1 MKKILLLGA
10 SGSIGKS
17 VLKVLRKYPSK
28 FKLVGITAYSKTS
41 SILKIAKEF
50 NIKNYAISST
60 DLMII
65 NGKKCESNFSDCNSY
80 MVNNVD
86 FDIVINALV
95 GSTGFRPTVDAIRR
109 EKIIALANKETIVAY
124 GEIINRLL
132 KKYKKAEIRPVD
144 SEHSALWQLLS
155 GVDRKNLKRII
166 ITASG
171 GVTFKTGKQ
180 DLEIEDIM
188 AHPVWNMGKKV
199 TVDSSTMMN
208 KGLEII
214 EASFLF
220 NIEPKKISVLIHP
233 QSIIHG
239 MIEMK
244 DGTMISHMAYP
255 DMVLPIE
262 YAMFYPDRP
271 KERIIKSIDFNAY
284 SSLSFFEPDFKRFP
298 ALDLAY
304 KCLIKGKTY
313 TAVFSKANEIA
324 VKRFLDGEIKFR
336 DIVSITDKVLKMHKP
351 INILTEQSI
360 MNAEKWAQ
368 EKALKVRV

>member
-1 MKKILLLGA
+1 MKKILILGA

-17 VLKVLRKYPSK
+17 ALKVLRKYPNK
-28 FKLVGITAYSKTS
+28 FKLVGITAYSKTT

-50 NIKNYAISST
+50 NVKNYAVSST
-60 DLMII
+60 NLMII
-65 NGKKCESNFSDCNSY
+65 NGKKVESILSDCNSY
-80 MVNNVD
+80 MVNNTN
-86 FDIVINALV
+86 FDILINALV
-95 GSTGFRPTVDAIRR
+95 GSAGFKPTADAIRK

-124 GEIINRLL
+124 GEIINKLL
-132 KKYKKAEIRPVD
+132 KRYKGAEIRPVD

-155 GVDRKNLKRII
+155 GVNRKDVKRII

-171 GVTFKTGKQ
+171 GVPFRTGKQ
-180 DLEIEDIM
+180 DLEIKDIM
-188 AHPVWNMGKKV
+188 AHPIWNMGKKV

-239 MIEMK
+239 MVEMK

-255 DMVLPIE
+255 DMVLPTE

-271 KERIIKSIDFNAY
+271 KERIIKQIDFNTH
-284 SSLSFFEPDFKRFP
+284 SSLSFFKPDFKKLP
-298 ALDLAY
+298 ALNLAY

-324 VKRFLDGEIKFR
+324 VERFLCGDIKFR

-351 INILTEQSI
+351 INRLTEQSI
-360 MNAEKWAQ
+360 MNAEKWAS